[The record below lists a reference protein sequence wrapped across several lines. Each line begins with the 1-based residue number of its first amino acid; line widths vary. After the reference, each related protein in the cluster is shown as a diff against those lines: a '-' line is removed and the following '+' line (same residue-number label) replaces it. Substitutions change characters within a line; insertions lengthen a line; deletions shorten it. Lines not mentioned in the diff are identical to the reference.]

1 MATHLH
7 PTAAPAPRG
16 AVPHTP
22 ADAAPWSVD
31 DARALYNIEGWGAG
45 YFDIDARGHVVVR
58 PDREHPTREL
68 SLLDLARDLE
78 EQGVA
83 LPVLLRFSDIL
94 HSRVAQLSERFKTA
108 IQEYGYEGGYTT
120 VFPIKVNQQRHV
132 VEEIAEFGRRHGVGL
147 ECGSKPELQ
156 AVLALNERTDH
167 LIVCNGYKDHEFMR
181 LALMGQKVGH
191 DVFIVVE
198 QLSELDVLLEVAD
211 ELGVQPILGVRI
223 KLATESAGRWAQS
236 AGEKSKF
243 GLNPSQLVKLVA
255 KLREAGRL
263 ESLKL
268 LHFHL
273 GSQIPDIRF
282 IKAGLT
288 EVARFYVELRN
299 MGVDVSHVD
308 VGGGLGVDYDGTAS
322 SQSNAS
328 VNYTLQEYANDVVF
342 TMAEACRENEVPM
355 PHLISESGRALTAHH
370 ALLLMKVI
378 DVESQAE
385 PVVPDITDDDH
396 AVLHAMKDDLDIL
409 ERGEYGAGRPLTP
422 HKVMAI
428 YHDASFAKGQARQL
442 FNSGVLDLKGLA
454 MAEQLYYATMNR
466 VATQV
471 NSDRDEYEEIRQELD
486 ATLVDRYFCNFSLFQ
501 SLPDNWAID
510 QLFPIMPVHR
520 LTEQPARLGTLQD
533 VTCDSDGKIDRFVGE
548 KHGRPSLELHEFRD
562 GEDYVLG
569 IFLTG
574 AYQEILGDLHNLF
587 GDTNAVHVKLTDR
600 GYEITDLVH
609 GDTVTEVLN
618 YVQFHAPAL
627 LSTWR
632 RKVTAAKGLS
642 RSEANQFVA
651 DYVAG
656 LEGYTYLE
664 GEAAR

>member
-1 MATHLH
+1 MATHLD
-7 PTAAPAPRG
+7 PEAAEFPVAALADVSPDMPAPPG
-16 AVPHTP
+16 WT
-22 ADAAPWSVD
+22 VD
-31 DARALYNIEGWGAG
+31 DARALYNIKGWGAG

-58 PDREHPTREL
+58 PDRRHPEREL

-94 HSRVAQLSERFKTA
+94 RSRIEQLSERFRAATA
-108 IQEYGYEGGYTT
+108 EFEYAGGYTT
-120 VFPIKVNQQRHV
+120 VYPIKVNQQRHV
-132 VEEIAEFGRRHGVGL
+132 VEEILEYGRPHGVGL

-156 AVLALNERTDH
+156 AVLALSDAADH

-191 DVFIVVE
+191 DVFIVIE
-198 QLSELDVLLEVAD
+198 QLSEVDVLLEVAD
-211 ELGVQPILGVRI
+211 EMGVTPKLGVRI

-243 GLNPSQLVKLVA
+243 GLTAAQLVVLVDR
-255 KLREAGRL
+255 LRAEGRL
-263 ESLKL
+263 ETLKL

-282 IKAGLT
+282 IKAGLQ

-299 MGVDVSHVD
+299 MGVDVTHVD
-308 VGGGLGVDYDGTAS
+308 VGGGLGVDYDGTGS
-322 SQSNAS
+322 SQSHAS
-328 VNYTLQEYANDVVF
+328 VNYSLQEYANDVVY

-370 ALLLMKVI
+370 ALLLVKVI
-378 DVESQAE
+378 DIESQAE
-385 PVVPDITDDDH
+385 PVLPPIGDDDH
-396 AVLHAMKDDLDIL
+396 ALLHEMREDYDLL
-409 ERGEYGAGRPLTP
+409 GADPSALRPRQ
-422 HKVMAI
+422 VMEI
-428 YHDASFAKGQARQL
+428 YHDASFDKGRARQL
-442 FNSGVLDLKGLA
+442 FNTGVLPLRQLA
-454 MAEQLYYATMNR
+454 LAEQYYYAIMNR
-466 VATQV
+466 VAPLV
-471 NSDRDEYEEIRQELD
+471 AADRDEYEEIAQELD

-520 LTEQPARLGTLQD
+520 LAERPTRLGTLQD
-533 VTCDSDGKIDRFVGE
+533 VTCDSDGKIDRFVGG
-548 KHGRPSLELHEFRD
+548 KQGRPSLELHEYRD
-562 GEDYVLG
+562 GEDYTLG

-587 GDTNAVHVKLTDR
+587 GDTNAVHIKLTER
-600 GYEITDLVH
+600 GHEITDLVH
-609 GDTVTEVLN
+609 GDTVTEVLH

-632 RKVTAAKGLS
+632 RKVTASKDIS

-651 DYVAG
+651 EYVAG